1 MKPEY
6 NTMTGQQLLAAY
18 NAMAGQPRKS
28 KFHTREDGVVAC
40 EKLWAEKKP
49 AKVKVTSHPVANP
62 DNVKLT
68 FEPEAK
74 KNGNG
79 KAKGDGKAPKKSSR
93 LDLKITLLVED
104 NPRRVSPNG
113 PTDAHKHFEAM
124 RGGITIRE
132 YLAKFKPEDRRK
144 AGQWLSNT
152 KRDKFVR
159 VG

>member
-49 AKVKVTSHPVANP
+49 VEEVKAKEVK
-62 DNVKLT
+62 
-68 FEPEAK
+68 AK

-79 KAKGDGKAPKKSSR
+79 KAKGDNKSPDKSSR
-93 LDLKITLLVED
+93 LDLKITLLVDD

-113 PTDAHKHFEAM
+113 PSDAHRHFEAM